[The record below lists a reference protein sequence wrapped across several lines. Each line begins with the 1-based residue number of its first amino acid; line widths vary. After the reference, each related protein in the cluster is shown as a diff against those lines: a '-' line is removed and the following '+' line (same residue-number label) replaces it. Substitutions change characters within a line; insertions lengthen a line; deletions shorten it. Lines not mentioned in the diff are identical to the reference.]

1 MQYAKAL
8 VLAACIARVAS
19 DTQEVARVNAPKLT
33 WAMQGCSQGFDSY
46 EATALVGSFVVAG
59 GYTKGSCDEYCSCEI
74 RADGALQC
82 RNSEHDETRQCL
94 PSGKTILAAGT
105 PRALDDELQQPLLY
119 KAPLSPSTGQPDVS
133 QATML
138 QRKSTGGAAIASI
151 TALGSAGDFVVCGYV
166 NGVFTDTVSTGL
178 KAGGEKD
185 IFVSR
190 YNASM
195 QEVWTVQPHYCSA
208 RAPCMGLVLCKECT
222 KCSAQRNN
230 LS

>member
-1 MQYAKAL
+1 
-8 VLAACIARVAS
+8 VCIC
-19 DTQEVARVNAPKLT
+19 T
-33 WAMQGCSQGFDSY
+33 
-46 EATALVGSFVVAG
+46 
-59 GYTKGSCDEYCSCEI
+59 
-74 RADGALQC
+74 
-82 RNSEHDETRQCL
+82 
-94 PSGKTILAAGT
+94 AGT
-105 PRALDDELQQPLLY
+105 PRALVDELQQPLLY

-195 QEVWTVQPHYCSA
+195 QEVWTVQVCVFSKFTSRRHRLVSCLISCNLTAKYVIDQHQYCSA
-208 RAPCMGLVLCKECT
+208 RVPCLSLLLC
-222 KCSAQRNN
+222 R
-230 LS
+230 